1 MNQNSH
7 WTNSRGGTPI
17 LVTGTYPPPSI
28 RPPPPPQTTKLQP
41 GKNFQQSLSTSIKWK
56 DS

>member
-28 RPPPPPQTTKLQP
+28 LPPPPKPPSYYQ

>member
-28 RPPPPPQTTKLQP
+28 LPPPPQTTKLQP